1 MFSKILIANRGEIAL
16 RIIRSA
22 RQMGIK
28 TVAVYSE
35 SDRTS
40 LHAILADEKVC
51 IGPGRASDSYLG
63 IPNILSAAEITQAD
77 AIHPGYGFLA
87 ENPRFAEICESS
99 GIAFIGPPAPL
110 IKLMGNKSEA
120 RQEMKKAR
128 VPIIPGSDTV
138 IDDLAEA
145 KKTAKK
151 MGFPVILK
159 AAAGGGGRG
168 MRIARSPSQLDEQFA
183 MAQHEAKAAFN
194 DASLYIEKYLPKARH
209 IEIQVVADKKGNVMA
224 LGEREC
230 SIQRKHQKLIEETPS
245 PFVDEKLRRKIVSAA
260 EHAARHIGYESLGT
274 FEFLVDEK
282 GKFYFMEANT
292 RVQVEHPITEIAY
305 GLDLIEEQIRI
316 AAGEKLSI
324 PEGLKMRG
332 HTIECRVNA
341 EDPMTF
347 TPSPGTIDF
356 LVFPG
361 GQGIRVD
368 SAAYQGWRIPPEYDS
383 LLAKIIAHAPKR
395 SLAIKKMQAALEMTA
410 IVGIKTNIPLHLAI
424 LADSDFIKGDYD
436 TQFMERFLAKNGS
449 LSVAGKPGL
458 LNLSSGS

>member
-22 RQMGIK
+22 RQLGIK

-51 IGPGRASDSYLG
+51 IGPGRAADSYLD

-87 ENPRFAEICESS
+87 ENPRFAEICASS
-99 GIAFIGPPAPL
+99 GITFIGPPAPL

-120 RQEMKKAR
+120 RQEMKKAK
-128 VPIIPGSDTV
+128 VPILPGSDKV
-138 IDDLAEA
+138 VDGLVEA
-145 KKTAKK
+145 KKMAKK

-168 MRIARSPSQLDEQFA
+168 MRIVRSPAQLEEQFA
-183 MAQHEAKAAFN
+183 LAQSEARAAFN
-194 DASLYIEKYLPKARH
+194 DESLYIEKYLTNARH
-209 IEIQVVADKKGNVMA
+209 IEIQLVADKKGNVIA

-245 PFVDEKLRRKIVSAA
+245 PFVDEKLRRRMLSVTQA
-260 EHAARHIGYESLGT
+260 AARHIGYESLGT

-282 GKFYFMEANT
+282 GNFYFMEANT
-292 RVQVEHPITEIAY
+292 RVQVEHPITEMAY
-305 GLDLIEEQIRI
+305 GIDLIEEQIRI

-324 PEGLKMRG
+324 PEGLRMRG
-332 HTIECRVNA
+332 HTLECRVNA
-341 EDPMTF
+341 EDPTTF
-347 TPSPGTIDF
+347 IPSPGTIDF
-356 LVFPG
+356 LIFPG
-361 GQGIRVD
+361 GPGIRVD
-368 SAAYQGWRIPPEYDS
+368 SAAYQGWKIPPDYDS
-383 LLAKIIAHAPKR
+383 LIAKIIAHAPNR
-395 SLAIKKMQAALEMTA
+395 SLALQKMKTALEMTA
-410 IVGIKTNIPLHLAI
+410 IVGIKTNIPLHLSI
-424 LADSDFIKGDYD
+424 LSDSDFIDGHYD
-436 TQFMERFLAKNGS
+436 TQFMERFLAKNEVLKQASG
-449 LSVAGKPGL
+449 PGPITP
-458 LNLSSGS
+458 SS